1 LDVAFAATFASLH
14 NWAPGQHGGRGWEAL
29 RTVRVQEPAFADE
42 GVVGY
47 EITFSTAARY
57 IGADT

>member
-1 LDVAFAATFASLH
+1 
-14 NWAPGQHGGRGWEAL
+14 
-29 RTVRVQEPAFADE
+29 VRVQEPAFADE